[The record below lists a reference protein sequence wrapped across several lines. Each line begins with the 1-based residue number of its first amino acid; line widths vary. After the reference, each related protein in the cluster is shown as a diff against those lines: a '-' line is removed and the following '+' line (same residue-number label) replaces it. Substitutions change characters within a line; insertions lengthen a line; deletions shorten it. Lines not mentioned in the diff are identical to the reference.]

1 MEVALWVA
9 QGLLALIMLMVGVSK
24 IGQPRE
30 KMLDR
35 MAFVEDFS
43 DGPIRTIGVLEVLAA
58 IGLIL
63 PGLTGVAPILVPL
76 AAVGVAFVQAGAVVV
91 HLRRSETQQLVM
103 NLALIAVAVF
113 IAWGR
118 LGDYPL

>member
-1 MEVALWVA
+1 MDVALWVA
-9 QGLLALIMLMVGVSK
+9 QGLLALIMLMAGLPK

-35 MAFVEDFS
+35 MAFVEDFT
-43 DGPIRTIGVLEVLAA
+43 DGPIRTIGILEVLAA
-58 IGLIL
+58 VGLIL
-63 PGLTGVAPILVPL
+63 PGLTGIAPILVPL
-76 AAVGVAFVQAGAVVV
+76 AAVGVALIQTGAIVV
-91 HLRRSETQQLVM
+91 HVRRSETRPLVM
-103 NLALIAVAVF
+103 NLVLVAIAIF